1 MRQKELYNEL
11 TEEKKTEIKSLNNSV
26 DRDKDKLI
34 YKYKGNTSNVDFREY
49 YGAIDHI
56 NKVKDRSRDI

>member
-26 DRDKDKLI
+26 DRDKDK
-34 YKYKGNTSNVDFREY
+34 YKGNTSNVDFREY